1 MEALDTKVH
10 EKESNFAAL
19 GALSNDE
26 SSLQALLTK
35 LQVYKFIVVFDS
47 YILDN
52 SGRLEL
58 MCIYAAVLLGSV
70 C

>member
-26 SSLQALLTK
+26 SSLRSLLTK
-35 LQVYKFIVVFDS
+35 LQVYTFVVVFDS

-52 SGRLEL
+52 TGRQEL
-58 MCIYAAVLLGSV
+58 MRAYATILLGSI